1 MVIMKKPIFI
11 LVVIGIIIAGAI
23 IFYFARNNSGD
34 LSAFSSPTPSIS
46 VNFSPSPSSNPR
58 PAPKPSVSATPD
70 NSGTNL
76 PTGGQDLV
84 SSPVPWDKLS
94 GEASC
99 ELKGEIK
106 YESMSPRVYDN
117 QDAIF
122 TYKGVDHP
130 GRLINWVVSP
140 NDGLSIGPNLF
151 AHLSLPDGE
160 SLIGVSLPENPKY
173 KRYELTASITY
184 GRLVDGN
191 VKIYT
196 KQCSGKTTV
205 VLP

>member
-1 MVIMKKPIFI
+1 MVKKPIFI
-11 LVVIGIIIAGAI
+11 LVIISIVIAGAAV
-23 IFYFARNNSGD
+23 FYFARNDSGD
-34 LSAFSSPTPSIS
+34 LSASSSPTPSIS
-46 VNFSPSPSSNPR
+46 VSPSPSPDSAGSPQ
-58 PAPKPSVSATPD
+58 ASPKPTPRLTP
-70 NSGTNL
+70 SG
-76 PTGGQDLV
+76 
-84 SSPVPWDKLS
+84 SPSLWEQLS

-106 YESMSPRVYDN
+106 YLTRTIYDN
-117 QDAIF
+117 QDALF

-151 AHLSLPDGE
+151 SSLLLPDGE

-173 KRYELTASITY
+173 KAYELTASITY
-184 GRLVDGN
+184 GRLIDNN
-191 VKIYT
+191 VKLFT

-205 VLP
+205 VLPQ

>member
-1 MVIMKKPIFI
+1 MKKLIFV
-11 LVVIGIIIAGAI
+11 LVITSIVIAGAV
-23 IFYFARNNSGD
+23 IFYFARNNSGN
-34 LSAFSSPTPSIS
+34 LSISSSPTPSPDS
-46 VNFSPSPSSNPR
+46 TPSAGSGQAGSPQASPKPT
-58 PAPKPSVSATPD
+58 PKPTPKPS
-70 NSGTNL
+70 G
-76 PTGGQDLV
+76 
-84 SSPVPWDKLS
+84 SPSLWEQLS

-151 AHLSLPDGE
+151 ANLPLPDGE

-173 KRYELTASITY
+173 KSYELTASINY
-184 GRLVDGN
+184 GRLIDGN
-191 VKIYT
+191 VKIFT